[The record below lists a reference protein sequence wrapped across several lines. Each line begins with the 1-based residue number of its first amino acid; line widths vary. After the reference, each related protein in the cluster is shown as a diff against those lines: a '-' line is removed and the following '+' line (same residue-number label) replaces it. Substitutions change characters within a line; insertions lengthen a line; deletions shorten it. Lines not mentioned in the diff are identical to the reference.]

1 MDENLKKIIS
11 NIGGKEIGIDET
23 FRFHCTECGK
33 CCIHRED
40 ILLNPRDIYNM
51 SRELGMSTD
60 EMFKRYCETYVGDD
74 SRIPI
79 VRIKPKGP
87 VKRCPLL
94 KDRKCLV
101 HKSKPSVCALFPIGR
116 VVQVGDTEGN
126 IRDISVN
133 DIQYIFSRPGCGD
146 DAESHTVREWLE
158 AFGISLQDEFY
169 IKWQKIIVETSMAYR
184 QLEMKVSPHVMQLA
198 WQTCFVELYLHY
210 DIRKEFMP
218 QFEDNV
224 QSFHGLLQEL

>member
-1 MDENLKKIIS
+1 MDKKLKNIIS
-11 NIGGKEIGIDET
+11 NLGAKEIGLDDS
-23 FRFHCTECGK
+23 FKFHCNQCGK

-40 ILLNPRDIYNM
+40 ILLNPKDIYNM
-51 SRELGMSTD
+51 SRELGMST
-60 EMFKRYCETYVGDD
+60 EELFGRYCETYVGDD

-79 VRIKPKGP
+79 VRIRPKGS

-94 KDRKCLV
+94 RDRKCMV
-101 HKSKPSVCALFPIGR
+101 HKSKPSVCAMFPIGR
-116 VVQVGDTEGN
+116 FLQVGDAEGN
-126 IRDISVN
+126 IRDVTV
-133 DIQYIFSRPGCGD
+133 DDVQYIFTKPDCGD

-169 IKWQKIIVETSMAYR
+169 IKWQKIIVETSMTYR
-184 QLEMKVSPHVMQLA
+184 KLEMRVSPHVMQLA
-198 WQTCFVELYLHY
+198 WQACFIELYLNY
-210 DIRKEFMP
+210 DTEEEFMP